1 MCEEDRRSLGA
12 PRRTRS
18 QIGTMW
24 GWSVVYWGVAE
35 LSDAKYRALLVLSVC
50 KTYFQRRRLVRCWTS
65 ALPAP
70 SAATQSTR
78 PHHVHWPLRARTD
91 AHTPSHTVSRLSR
104 PPPHLPFSIFPAHI
118 VSPLSA
124 LHRALCWGLT

>member
-50 KTYFQRRRLVRCWTS
+50 KTYFQRRRLVRCWKS
-65 ALPAP
+65 FARAP
-70 SAATQSTR
+70 T
-78 PHHVHWPLRARTD
+78 HK
-91 AHTPSHTVSRLSR
+91 
-104 PPPHLPFSIFPAHI
+104 FK
-118 VSPLSA
+118 
-124 LHRALCWGLT
+124 